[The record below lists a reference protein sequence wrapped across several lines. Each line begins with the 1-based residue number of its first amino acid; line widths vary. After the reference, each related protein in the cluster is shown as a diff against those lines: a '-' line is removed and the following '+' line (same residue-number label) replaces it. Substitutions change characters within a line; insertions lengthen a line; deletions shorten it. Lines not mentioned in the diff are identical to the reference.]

1 MSTTAGSLHVMLRRL
16 SDEGVPV
23 QERRA
28 LERELASLLASRLRD
43 KLRGWTDRH
52 DLVDEALDH
61 TTERAARR
69 DNGYRGANGEA
80 SAWSWVF
87 RIAKN
92 HVLDRVRK
100 DEIAA
105 RAQEQQR
112 LEAERDEAE
121 RRHEQECFDHAQDAY
136 RRLHEL
142 CTSGRHPS
150 AWNEYV
156 NLAFTARWTQ
166 LSDGDE
172 LVTVGRYDRS
182 KPDPVE
188 EQRARDRLAQK
199 RRRGRLRTGELLV
212 ALFGED
218 SDEAAALAKELRAPY
233 PPPPRD
239 KAGDD

>member
-1 MSTTAGSLHVMLRRL
+1 MSTTAGSLHFILRRL
-16 SDEGVPV
+16 ADEGVPV

-28 LERELASLLASRLRD
+28 LERELASLLASQLRD

-52 DLVDEALDH
+52 DLIDEALDH

-80 SAWSWVF
+80 SAWTWVLG
-87 RIAKN
+87 IAKN
-92 HVLDRVRK
+92 HVRDRLRK
-100 DEIAA
+100 EETAA
-105 RAQEQQR
+105 RAWEQQR

-121 RRHEQECFDHAQDAY
+121 RRDEQERFEHAKDAH
-136 RRLHEL
+136 RRLLEL

-156 NLAFTARWTQ
+156 NLAFTARWTD

-212 ALFGED
+212 ALYGED
-218 SDEAAALAKELRAPY
+218 SDEAAALAKVLRAPY